1 MDCEF
6 EACLGY
12 VALAVGGGETET
24 ETTEGRREEEGK
36 KERVRKKEG
45 RERERESG
53 ENSSVFFSG
62 SHPSHCDQ
70 GKAPSPQPLC

>member
-12 VALAVGGGETET
+12 VALAVGGGETEA
-24 ETTEGRREEEGK
+24 EMTEGRREEEGK

-45 RERERESG
+45 RGRER
-53 ENSSVFFSG
+53 
-62 SHPSHCDQ
+62 
-70 GKAPSPQPLC
+70 A